1 VRVAVAVEQE
11 TVGARQL
18 AVAALVV
25 QETPEAELRVL
36 PIQVVVV
43 AGARS
48 ITVSAQAKVLA
59 AAAVL

>member
-1 VRVAVAVEQE
+1 VAAEVEQE
-11 TVGARQL
+11 TAGERQL
-18 AVAALVV
+18 AVAALAV

-59 AAAVL
+59 AAVVL